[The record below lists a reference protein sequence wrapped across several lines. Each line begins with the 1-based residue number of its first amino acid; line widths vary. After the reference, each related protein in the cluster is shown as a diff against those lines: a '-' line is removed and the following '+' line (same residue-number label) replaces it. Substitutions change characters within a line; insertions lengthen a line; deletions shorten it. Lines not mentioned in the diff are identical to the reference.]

1 MWDWQVSLLSGWRV
15 RPQQYF
21 DIGGELHLSVRAL
34 IICLRLTEKKHK
46 CVKLSHFAQFLSF
59 HSCTDGRVQPSCY
72 TCDTNE
78 YCANGQCS
86 IDSNTRL
93 PKCMWG
99 VHSFIF
105 VVYQSWLNPLHC
117 FIVCMNISVCIYLCH
132 YNTAYI
138 TYFLLCHLVLVSV
151 FVCRCSPGWEGHRC
165 ESVASSDASGSGG
178 RESAL
183 PLWRW

>member
-1 MWDWQVSLLSGWRV
+1 MMWPGINAPTLFVCARVCRNLRSPLSERRNVSGERKRHQTVPLPAPVHWWHMWDWQVSLLSGWRV

-132 YNTAYI
+132 YNPA
-138 TYFLLCHLVLVSV
+138 
-151 FVCRCSPGWEGHRC
+151 
-165 ESVASSDASGSGG
+165 
-178 RESAL
+178 
-183 PLWRW
+183 